1 MSEPLIL
8 VKFDLR
14 IPRMGK
20 LASLFVTTQ
29 EKLDA
34 NMELPAYLGDA
45 LGKHSSITVYMTK
58 ENTRVVSR
66 EQDLIG
72 MMLALDMLPIGY
84 DLVEIA
90 AEQKAERDDLPGHS
104 DA

>member
-8 VKFDLR
+8 VKLYLR
-14 IPRMGK
+14 APRMGR
-20 LASLFVTTQ
+20 LSSLFVTTKS
-29 EKLDA
+29 KLDA
-34 NMELPAYLGDA
+34 NMELPIYLGDA

-72 MMLALDMLPIGY
+72 MLLALDMLPIGY

-90 AEQKAERDDLPGHS
+90 AEQKKERDEKTDHL
-104 DA
+104 

>member
-1 MSEPLIL
+1 MSEPLVL

-14 IPRMGK
+14 IPRMGR
-20 LASLFVTTQ
+20 LTSLFVTTQ
-29 EKLDA
+29 TELDA
-34 NMELPAYLGDA
+34 NMELPAYLDDA

-58 ENTRVVSR
+58 ENTKVVSR

-72 MMLALDMLPIGY
+72 MMLALDILPIGY

-90 AEQKAERDDLPGHS
+90 AEQKTEREPV
-104 DA
+104 